1 MWNNSPREHRTRV
14 VIVNRSTG
22 ALEYASPVVGTLPED
37 SIFTISSEWDPT
49 FAAFYTGELNFASG
63 LEPQFDEEGNLLSNQ
78 RFHSIWEFD
87 VESVQPGHLI
97 GLQYIAETG
106 TELVGWCTQNAYFY
120 SFGMLGATGGSS
132 TGSISDLAT
141 TDDVISVGAY
151 CSRQSYP
158 MATGEM
164 AFFDGF
170 YPTDIASFSS
180 FGPDE
185 NGVQRPDVCAPGAVV
200 ISSANRYDVNSDR
213 SSWPASAVV
222 DGVEYPYYPNKGTS
236 MSTPAVTGAIAL
248 MLQANPAL
256 TAHDVREVLKR
267 TSVKDEYVVQGN
279 ALQWGAGKLDVW
291 AAVNDVINNTLMPG
305 DVNCDGEVNIAD
317 VQAIISIILGFASDH
332 ATSVL
337 VRADVD
343 RNTEI
348 NISDIN
354 RVINIIQN

>member
-1 MWNNSPREHRTRV
+1 M
-14 VIVNRSTG
+14 
-22 ALEYASPVVGTLPED
+22 
-37 SIFTISSEWDPT
+37 
-49 FAAFYTGELNFASG
+49 
-63 LEPQFDEEGNLLSNQ
+63 
-78 RFHSIWEFD
+78 
-87 VESVQPGHLI
+87 ESVQPGHLI

-120 SFGMLGATGGSS
+120 SFGMSGATGGSS

-151 CSRQSYP
+151 CSRQSYL

-170 YPTDIASFSS
+170 YPTNIASFSS

-248 MLQANPAL
+248 MLQANPML

-267 TSVKDEYVVQGN
+267 SSVKDEYVVQGN
-279 ALQWGAGKLDVW
+279 VLQWGAGKLDVW

-305 DVNCDGEVNIAD
+305 DVNSDGRVNVSD
-317 VQAIISIILGFASDH
+317 VSALINMILGITAMDQTAGDVNGDGRVNVSDVSALINIILGVH
-332 ATSVL
+332 
-337 VRADVD
+337 
-343 RNTEI
+343 
-348 NISDIN
+348 
-354 RVINIIQN
+354 